1 MIYERK
7 KISKLN
13 FIKINFLKNASNR
26 YSSENK
32 TKTAVWQKLLEKL
45 ISDKEQCSKYVKKN
59 SYNLTVRRETTSL
72 KVGRISECH
81 KKDKQ
86 IAYKHM
92 KRCSISYAI
101 KESQIKVRHLYTS
114 IKMGEAQNTN
124 NQILMRVW
132 RTGTR
137 MDCWWE

>member
-45 ISDKEQCSKYVKKN
+45 ISDKGQCSKYVKKKLLQLD
-59 SYNLTVRRETTSL
+59 S
-72 KVGRISECH
+72 
-81 KKDKQ
+81 KK
-86 IAYKHM
+86 
-92 KRCSISYAI
+92 R
-101 KESQIKVRHLYTS
+101 
-114 IKMGEAQNTN
+114 N
-124 NQILMRVW
+124 NQFKSRQNI
-132 RTGTR
+132 
-137 MDCWWE
+137 